1 MFRMTTSELPCEI
14 SFLGNS
20 DIWYH
25 AAEQKSVQFH
35 TNLIQLK
42 CNPKFYCETYT
53 CIYYVSDKFMK
64 KLFKAEYMYIVYL

>member
-1 MFRMTTSELPCEI
+1 MNPPTVNVQNDLVTSELSCEI

-25 AAEQKSVQFH
+25 AAEQKRVQFH

-53 CIYYVSDKFMK
+53 CTIIMFQTN
-64 KLFKAEYMYIVYL
+64 L